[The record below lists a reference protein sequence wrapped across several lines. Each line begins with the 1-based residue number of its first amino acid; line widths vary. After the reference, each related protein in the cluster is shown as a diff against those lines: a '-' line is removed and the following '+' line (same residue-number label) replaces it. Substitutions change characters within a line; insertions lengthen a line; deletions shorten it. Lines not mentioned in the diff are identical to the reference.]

1 MPKFS
6 KSSLSKLE
14 TCHDDLQ
21 KVFKEVIK
29 HVDCTI
35 IEGHRGEER
44 QNKLCD
50 EGKSKVRFPNGR
62 HNASPS
68 RAVDVMAYPI
78 DWNDRER
85 NTLFAG
91 YVIGLARGMGITLR
105 WGGDWDSDFNLKEN
119 FFDDHPHFELK

>member
-1 MPKFS
+1 VPKYS
-6 KSSLSKLE
+6 KSSLAKLD

-44 QNKLCD
+44 QNRLCD

-62 HNASPS
+62 HNAIPS
-68 RAVDVMAYPI
+68 RAIDVMAYPI
-78 DWNDRER
+78 DWADRER

-91 YVIGLARGMGITLR
+91 FVIGLAHGMGINLR

>member
-35 IEGHRGEER
+35 IEGDRGEER

-91 YVIGLARGMGITLR
+91 YVIGLTRGMGVTLR

>member
-68 RAVDVMAYPI
+68 CAVDVMAYPI
-78 DWNDRER
+78 DWDDRER

-91 YVIGLARGMGITLR
+91 YVIGLARGMGVTLR

>member
-91 YVIGLARGMGITLR
+91 YVIGLARGMGVTLR

-119 FFDDHPHFELK
+119 LFDDHPHFELK